1 MRKSGK
7 NWSGWSGKPFHK
19 KVLTPLVLIFGLAV
33 FYVWEQVTYSEL
45 AMEIDQLQ
53 RQRDRLYQLNE
64 YLKAERD
71 HMTGFEVIE
80 KKARAQLGMHFPAE
94 GPVILV
100 IPDQEETISISSTMK
115 NIWHTIRSFI
125 R

>member
-1 MRKSGK
+1 MRSSGR
-7 NWSGWSGKPFHK
+7 NWPGWSGKPFHK
-19 KVLTPLVLIFGLAV
+19 KALIPLIIIFGLAV

-45 AMEIDQLQ
+45 AMEIDLLQ
-53 RQRDRLYQLNE
+53 RQRDRLYQLNQ

-100 IPDQEETISISSTMK
+100 IPDQYEAASISSTMK
-115 NIWHTIRSFI
+115 NIWYTISSFI